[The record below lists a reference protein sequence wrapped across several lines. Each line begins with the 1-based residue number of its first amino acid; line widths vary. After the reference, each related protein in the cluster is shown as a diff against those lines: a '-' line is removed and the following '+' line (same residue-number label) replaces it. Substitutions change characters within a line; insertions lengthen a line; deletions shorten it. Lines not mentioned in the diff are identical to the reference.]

1 MFDFKGYG
9 GLLIEGAA
17 ITLALIPP
25 SLALGLVLGLAGA
38 LAKSSP
44 SRVLRGIGQT
54 YTTVIRGIPELL
66 VVLFVFFALP
76 VIVNNALTAAGAR
89 TQVTVSPFVAG
100 VVALGLAYGAYATEV
115 FRGALAALPKGQI
128 EAARALGMS
137 PHLTFRRIV
146 LPQVWRLALPGLGN
160 LLLVM
165 MKDTSL
171 VSVVALDELMRKA
184 HVAAGATREPFTFFF
199 AAALIYL
206 FFTLIAEIGIARME
220 RRAARGTGRRTSGV
234 PATGARA

>member
-9 GLLIEGAA
+9 GLLIEGAL

-25 SLALGLVLGLAGA
+25 SLALGLLLGMAGA
-38 LAKSSP
+38 LAKSSR
-44 SRVLRGIGQT
+44 SRVLRGIGQA
-54 YTTVIRGIPELL
+54 YTTIIRGIPELL

-76 VIVNNALTAAGAR
+76 VLVNNLLAMTGSDA
-89 TQVTVSPFVAG
+89 QVTIGPFVAG
-100 VVALGLAYGAYATEV
+100 VTALGLAYGAYATEV
-115 FRGALAALPKGQI
+115 FRGALGALPKGQI

-137 PHLTFRRIV
+137 PALAFRRIV

-206 FFTLIAEIGIARME
+206 FFTLIAEIGIARLE
-220 RRAARGTGRRTSGV
+220 YWAARGTGRRPGGV
-234 PATGARA
+234 PKAGRA